1 MKLGEFFIQLGVK
14 GDTKKLD
21 EAISKMEKAQA
32 KEKTQLQ
39 FKEKILR
46 INKLIA
52 KATKAEQVER
62 LKNIKAQIRDNYVNK
77 VRLDNIKTQSSALKA
92 QQAQW
97 AGMLKGVTAFVAGVT
112 AAVIAVDR
120 LANSTLKANQLYTN
134 FSRQTGIPIKNLNKM
149 IGLGRL
155 SGMNMTAEQ
164 VASDLGN
171 LQQKIFGLARG
182 EDGSAFAQIGINPM
196 GMKSD
201 QFITLLRKVIR
212 ARRYDEASQTRI
224 LDDLGLSREWLNVI
238 ALTDE
243 EYANILEKSQALQ
256 LTEEERKQLVKYN
269 LIQQKNNIRW
279 ELAKQKLII
288 AMVPLVTKIME
299 IASNIAMAFAKT
311 FDDKKLAVLRDIVGL
326 LGLAALNAQKVQKA
340 LMFLLGGGLLKNV
353 GGSLLGAL
361 GIGAAAKT
369 ATKAVAGFGLKSI
382 GKGLLG
388 AVSGPLGWIL
398 LASTVVDIYGLIKD
412 WFNKDTQNNN
422 NEPPIDT
429 ANILRS
435 ITANSNMVN
444 NFYNNPVPQRVVI
457 DEITYNMN
465 RYLAETNK

>member
-201 QFITLLRKVIR
+201 QFITLLRKVI
-212 ARRYDEASQTRI
+212 S
-224 LDDLGLSREWLNVI
+224 
-238 ALTDE
+238 
-243 EYANILEKSQALQ
+243 
-256 LTEEERKQLVKYN
+256 
-269 LIQQKNNIRW
+269 
-279 ELAKQKLII
+279 
-288 AMVPLVTKIME
+288 
-299 IASNIAMAFAKT
+299 
-311 FDDKKLAVLRDIVGL
+311 
-326 LGLAALNAQKVQKA
+326 
-340 LMFLLGGGLLKNV
+340 
-353 GGSLLGAL
+353 
-361 GIGAAAKT
+361 
-369 ATKAVAGFGLKSI
+369 
-382 GKGLLG
+382 
-388 AVSGPLGWIL
+388 
-398 LASTVVDIYGLIKD
+398 
-412 WFNKDTQNNN
+412 
-422 NEPPIDT
+422 
-429 ANILRS
+429 
-435 ITANSNMVN
+435 
-444 NFYNNPVPQRVVI
+444 
-457 DEITYNMN
+457 
-465 RYLAETNK
+465 